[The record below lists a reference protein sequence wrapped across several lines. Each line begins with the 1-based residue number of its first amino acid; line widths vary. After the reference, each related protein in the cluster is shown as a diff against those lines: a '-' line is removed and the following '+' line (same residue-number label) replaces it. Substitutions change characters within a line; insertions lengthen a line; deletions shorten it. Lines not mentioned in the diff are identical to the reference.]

1 VEERSIPH
9 TDRGAD
15 EGGELRTVVHAGMV
29 HTGQRPVIS
38 SEVAERIR
46 EWHEAAGRATRRD
59 SGSEQTFAYLGKKL
73 TVPPGVHR
81 ITGVSHLLGEAVLAE
96 VGDGDRVLDVNT
108 GSGVNAILA
117 ASRGAH
123 VVAVD
128 VTSQALDAARHNAE
142 RSGMTERIDVL
153 ESDEFGGVVG
163 QFDVIIYEPQV
174 RLEAPNDRFTY
185 DGVIDDEQ
193 RITVFIHDARRH
205 LTRMAGRILFFVG
218 PSPGHAKLIQLAN
231 EESFTASVVAQEA
244 FIRDGRS
251 VDYFV
256 IRVTPF

>member
-1 VEERSIPH
+1 
-9 TDRGAD
+9 
-15 EGGELRTVVHAGMV
+15 M
-29 HTGQRPVIS
+29 IS

-46 EWHEAAGRATRRD
+46 EWHEAAARATARD
-59 SGSEQTFAYLGKKL
+59 NGAEQTFAYLGTKL
-73 TVPPGVHR
+73 TVPPGVHQ

-96 VGDGDRVLDVNT
+96 VGDADRVLDVDT

-128 VTSQALDAARHNAE
+128 AIPQARDAARRNVE
-142 RSGMTERIDVL
+142 RSGMSGRIDVL
-153 ESDEFGGVVG
+153 ESDHFAGVVG
-163 QFDVIIYEPQV
+163 KFDVIIYEPQV
-174 RLEAPNDRFTY
+174 RLGAPNDRFTF
-185 DGVIDDEQ
+185 DGVIDDVQ
-193 RITVFIHDARRH
+193 HIAVFIRDARRH
-205 LTRMAGRILFFVG
+205 LTVGSGRILFFVG
-218 PSPGHAKLIQLAN
+218 PSPGQATLIALAN
-231 EESFTASVVAQEA
+231 EESFSASIVAQEA